1 MKCSYTSTGT
11 NCIHRNYNSINE
23 TFESFAIYLIDYN
36 IPGTKAL
43 SAALLLKLFVET
55 FLSRRV
61 QFLDDG
67 PGAVVKLFK
76 VFLSIIVGNGGNGGN
91 DGMTGLSSIGSS

>member
-1 MKCSYTSTGT
+1 MLSSNSYTSKSK
-11 NCIHRNYNSINE
+11 NSIHRNYNSINE
-23 TFESFAIYLIDYN
+23 ATESFQINFIDYS

-43 SAALLLKLFVET
+43 SAALLFKLFVET

-61 QFLDDG
+61 QFLDEG

-76 VFLSIIVGNGGNGGN
+76 VFLSIIVGNGGN
-91 DGMTGLSSIGSS
+91 DGITGLSSIESS